1 MSHYKMLMNVK
12 AMLMAVRSQHNVRT
26 LKVLTHASVVKGI
39 VETGKI
45 AKVNEK
51 FVIHVFLVHYGS
63 SLDVCVCVAVGR
75 RRCIAH
81 LE

>member
-1 MSHYKMLMNVK
+1 MLHYKMLMNVK

-51 FVIHVFLVHYGS
+51 FVIHVFLVHNGS
-63 SLDVCVCVAVGR
+63 SLDVCVW
-75 RRCIAH
+75 
-81 LE
+81 L